1 MVGADRVLA
10 AGPATNLAL
19 VNHPASSVGVIV
31 IDANG
36 RLVATHSLRRP
47 STLQISIGLRGPP
60 VQVLVEG
67 VAGAAYCEPGAV
79 LGIILP

>member
-10 AGPATNLAL
+10 AGTGTNLAS
-19 VNHPASSVGVIV
+19 VNDPASTVGVIV

-36 RLVATHSLRRP
+36 RLVTTHSLRRP
-47 STLQISIGLRGPP
+47 STLQMSMGPRGLP

-67 VAGAAYCEPGAV
+67 AAGTAYCEPGAV
-79 LGIILP
+79 LAIILP